1 MQFFDEKVSTNVVF
15 DRRTAQE
22 IIASRDPAQIWS
34 DWQETDEKW
43 LFFAPHDDD
52 IVIGAGLTFL
62 AGVHLGVDMYAAVI
76 TNGRMGY
83 CLPEMRDTIIQ
94 IRREEAQESFRLLG
108 LPESNLYQFNYTDC
122 DLPHNSGRWLTNDP
136 KDTRAIAG
144 GVGLQNTMVW
154 LLRKIQ
160 PTRVFIP
167 NRLDLHPDHSIVNT
181 ELVMSIFHAQGQI
194 WPELGAPIPS
204 LPKLYEYATY
214 NDFIAPPTIRVRV
227 SDDLV
232 EKRLKGIALYKSQLQ
247 IGMVVNEV
255 RKAGGNEY
263 LHEMVFKIFSATKY
277 ESLFSGQ

>member
-1 MQFFDEKVSTNVVF
+1 MSTNVIF
-15 DRRTAQE
+15 DCRTEQGT
-22 IIASRDPAQIWS
+22 ISSGDPANIWS
-34 DWQETDEKW
+34 DWKGNGEKW

-52 IVIGAGLTFL
+52 IVIGAGLTLL
-62 AGVHLGVDMYAAVI
+62 AGVHFGVDMYAAVI

-83 CLPEMRDTIIQ
+83 CLPEMKDTIIQ
-94 IRREEAQESFRLLG
+94 VRRAEARESFSYLG
-108 LPESNLYQFNYTDC
+108 LPESNLFQFNYTDC
-122 DLPHNSGRWLTNDP
+122 DLPHNSGRWLTDNVN
-136 KDTRAIAG
+136 DTRAIAG

-154 LLRKIQ
+154 LLRKVQ
-160 PTRVFIP
+160 PTRVFVP

-181 ELVMSIFHAQGQI
+181 ELVMSVFHAQGQI
-194 WPELGAPIPS
+194 WPELGAPIPI

-247 IGMVVNEV
+247 IDMVVNEV

-263 LHEMVFKIFSATKY
+263 LHEMAFKIFSATKH
-277 ESLFSGQ
+277 ESLF